1 MSDLSDTMA
10 NTEGLIEDCCLVPDE
25 LVRTLWITI
34 GSSSMNVRPDPKQ
47 GTADAE
53 MSGLVSNRRPTSQHF
68 AASSF
73 KCCCIEDTREERL
86 TMTRRARILFL

>member
-1 MSDLSDTMA
+1 MSDLSDTMV
-10 NTEGLIEDCCLVPDE
+10 NTKGLECLMPGE
-25 LVRTLWITI
+25 LVTRTLWTTI

-53 MSGLVSNRRPTSQHF
+53 MSGLVSNRRPASQHF

-73 KCCCIEDTREERL
+73 KCCCIEDTREREERL